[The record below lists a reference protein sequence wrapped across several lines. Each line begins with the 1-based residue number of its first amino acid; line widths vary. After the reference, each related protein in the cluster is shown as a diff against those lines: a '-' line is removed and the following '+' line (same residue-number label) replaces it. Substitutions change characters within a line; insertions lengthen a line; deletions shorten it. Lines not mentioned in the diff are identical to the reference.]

1 MRRHTLLAIVV
12 IVAVAIPLLPQAG
25 GTDKPSFE
33 VASIKPNNSG
43 DNRVM
48 FRNTGGGRMTI
59 VGATA
64 RMLIQTAY
72 RIRDFQLSGGPG
84 WISSDRFDIE
94 AKAENPSDM
103 TPDRMPLLLQSL
115 LAERFQLKTH
125 SETKDLPTY
134 ELVVAKD
141 GAKLKSVPEPPRR
154 TPGAPPGPPPS
165 PNGPMPPGTFRMM
178 RGELVGTAVPLE
190 TLTQALSQ
198 LLGRTIVDKTGLMGF
213 FDINLR
219 WAPDQGQL
227 GGPFGPQPGG
237 PPPPPPD
244 PSGPSIFTAIQ
255 EQLGLR
261 LESSKGQ
268 VQTVVIDSIEKPS
281 EN

>member
-1 MRRHTLLAIVV
+1 MRRHTLFAIVV
-12 IVAVAIPLLPQAG
+12 IVAIALPLLPQAG
-25 GTDKPSFE
+25 TTDKPSFE

-94 AKAENPSDM
+94 AKAENVADM

-125 SETKDLPTY
+125 SETKELPTY
-134 ELVVAKD
+134 ELLVAKD
-141 GAKLKSVPEPPRR
+141 GSKLKSVPEPPRPA
-154 TPGAPPGPPPS
+154 PGGPPGPPPS

-190 TLTQALSQ
+190 TLIQGLSQ

-219 WAPDQGQL
+219 WAPDPGQL

-237 PPPPPPD
+237 PPPPPAD
-244 PSGPSIFTAIQ
+244 LSGPSIFTAVQ

>member
-1 MRRHTLLAIVV
+1 MKRHALFAIVV

-25 GTDKPSFE
+25 STDKPSFE

-48 FRNTGGGRMTI
+48 FRNSGGGRMTI
-59 VGATA
+59 VGATT

-94 AKAENPSDM
+94 AKAENPADM
-103 TPDRMPLLLQSL
+103 TPERMPLLLQSL
-115 LAERFQLKTH
+115 LVERFQLKTH
-125 SETKDLPTY
+125 SETKELPTY

-141 GAKLKSVPEPPRR
+141 GSKLKSVAEPPRPA
-154 TPGAPPGPPPS
+154 PGTPPGPPPA

-198 LLGRTIVDKTGLMGF
+198 MLGRTIVDKTGLTGF
-213 FDINLR
+213 FDINIR
-219 WAPDQGQL
+219 WAPDPGQL
-227 GGPFGPQPGG
+227 TGPFGPQPGG
-237 PPPPPPD
+237 PPPPAD
-244 PSGPSIFTAIQ
+244 PTGPSIFTAIQ

-261 LESSKGQ
+261 LESSKGP
-268 VQTVVIDSIEKPS
+268 VQTIVIDSIEKPS